1 MPKVKKTGAQALLE
15 CLRREGVDVVFG
27 YPGGA
32 VIPLYDELFHC
43 TFLHHVLVRHE
54 QGGGHMAEGYAHATG
69 KVGVCIGTS
78 GPGAT
83 NLVTPICDAMMDSIP
98 MVAITGQVRTEVIG
112 KDAFQEADITGI
124 TMPITKHNWLVK
136 DVNELPR
143 IVHEAFHLARSGRP
157 GPVLVDIPVD
167 VSRAIVEYDPDE
179 AQAVRMTT
187 FKSDFRAHPVQIK
200 RAADMINE
208 ARKPV
213 IYAGGGAKAGAAHE
227 ELRELAERVGI
238 PVTTTLQ
245 GLGVFPENHDLSLG
259 MLGMHGTAYANH
271 AVENADLLIAVGA
284 RFDDRVTGKVSAFA
298 PNARVIHLDIDPAEM
313 NKVRR
318 AEVPIVGDCRAALAE
333 ILKLVEPRTD
343 LAAWHTEIGIWKH
356 DFPMEVGESDLEGRP
371 SAEYVIRE
379 IARMTGHDA
388 VTTTDVGQHQ
398 MWAAQ
403 HFGMRKQRQF
413 ITSGGLGT
421 MGFGLPAAI
430 GACFGLGR
438 ETPVWC
444 ISGDGS
450 IQMCIQELMVASIY
464 QLPVKIAIL
473 NNQFL
478 GMVRQWQ
485 EMFWQKNYSNVNLEQ
500 APDFVKLAEAYG
512 CTGLRCETVAD
523 VEATIK
529 RAMETPGPVVMD
541 FRIAKETNVYPMIP
555 SGQTI
560 NEMVTRK
567 PAPADEVASTCHYT
581 PGAVHAGAAAA
592 QMPSLAASVAMEG
605 AYIESEGDN
614 VAVSAAALTPDRLP
628 TGGEVVDVAR

>member
-1 MPKVKKTGAQALLE
+1 MSKIQSTGAKALLE
-15 CLRREGVDVVFG
+15 CLRREGVDIVFG

-32 VIPLYDELFHC
+32 VIPLYDELYHSDFIQ
-43 TFLHHVLVRHE
+43 HVLVRHE

-136 DVNELPR
+136 DVNDLPR
-143 IVHEAFHLARSGRP
+143 IMHEAFHIARSGRP
-157 GPVLVDIPVD
+157 GPVLVDVPVD
-167 VSRAIVEYDPDE
+167 ISRAVFEYDPEE
-179 AQAVRMTT
+179 AQKVVIKS
-187 FKSDFRAHPVQIK
+187 FKSDFKVHPVQVK
-200 RAADMINE
+200 RAAELIAE
-208 ARKPV
+208 AKKPV
-213 IYAGGGAKAGAAHE
+213 LYVGGGAKASGAHD
-227 ELRELAERVGI
+227 ELRELAERTGI
-238 PVTTTLQ
+238 PVTTTLH
-245 GLGVFPENHDLSLG
+245 GLGSFPEDHELSLG
-259 MLGMHGTAYANH
+259 MLGMHGTAYANY
-271 AVENADLLIAVGA
+271 AVHHCDLLIAVGA

-298 PNARVIHLDIDPAEM
+298 PEAKIIHMDIDPGEI

-318 AEVPIVGDCRAALAE
+318 ADVAIVGDCRSSLIE
-333 ILKLVEPRTD
+333 LLKYVEPRNEMDKIVEISDWRNQIGKWKTD
-343 LAAWHTEIGIWKH
+343 HPLECPTGSDDGQLHTEH
-356 DFPMEVGESDLEGRP
+356 
-371 SAEYVIRE
+371 VIRE
-379 IARMTGHDA
+379 IARLTDRN
-388 VTTTDVGQHQ
+388 VVVTTDVGQHQ

-403 HFGMRKQRQF
+403 HFGMRSPRQF

-430 GACFGLGR
+430 GAAFGLGGSR
-438 ETPVWC
+438 DVWC

-464 QLPVKIAIL
+464 QLPVKIAIM

-485 EMFWQKNYSNVNLEQ
+485 EMFWQKHYSEVNLEK

-512 CTGLRCETVAD
+512 CTGLRCERLED
-523 VEATIK
+523 MEATI
-529 RAMETPGPVVMD
+529 RTAMETPGPVVMD
-541 FRIAKETNVYPMIP
+541 FRVAKETNVYPMIP

-560 NEMVTRK
+560 HEMMIRK
-567 PAPADEVASTCHYT
+567 PADPEQEPASTCHFT
-581 PGAVHAGAAAA
+581 PGQTGQTADVE
-592 QMPSLAASVAMEG
+592 VADTRIPQPNE
-605 AYIESEGDN
+605 I
-614 VAVSAAALTPDRLP
+614 
-628 TGGEVVDVAR
+628 VDVAR